1 MREELKPCPSCKKK
15 SAILC
20 EFYVKCMNCGRMM
33 MLKEDYNEEMNNF
46 NYYCGEEIFA
56 GDETGLLL

>member
-33 MLKEDYNEEMNNF
+33 MLKKDYNEEKLIEAWNRRANDGK
-46 NYYCGEEIFA
+46 N
-56 GDETGLLL
+56 D

>member
-20 EFYVKCMNCGRMM
+20 EFYVQCMNCGRMM
-33 MLKEDYNEEMNNF
+33 MLKEDYNEEKLIEAWNRRAN
-46 NYYCGEEIFA
+46 
-56 GDETGLLL
+56 DENTN